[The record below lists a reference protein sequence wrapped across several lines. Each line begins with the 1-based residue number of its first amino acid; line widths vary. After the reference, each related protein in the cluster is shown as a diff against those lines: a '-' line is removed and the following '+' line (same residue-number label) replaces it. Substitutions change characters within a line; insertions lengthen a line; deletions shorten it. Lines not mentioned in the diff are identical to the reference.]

1 MFQCARANPPFPFQS
16 TSFWA
21 RGKRDK
27 STGLSHAS
35 GLRIHGP
42 SILEDSK
49 ILALRNAA
57 KACIADWQLGDA
69 AASETFSDTK
79 M

>member
-1 MFQCARANPPFPFQS
+1 M
-16 TSFWA
+16 
-21 RGKRDK
+21 
-27 STGLSHAS
+27 HAS
-35 GLRIHGP
+35 EFMDP